1 MINALYELLGPKA
14 KEIADIWDRSGMVRV
29 HHSWGPEAVNMT
41 GEERAQVLLDF
52 ENAPK
57 TQITNVDGHL
67 ETLRFDADLDKRE

>member
-29 HHSWGPEAVNMT
+29 HHSWGPNAANLT
-41 GEERAQVLLDF
+41 GEERAQVLLDL

-57 TQITNVDGHL
+57 TPKIQ
-67 ETLRFDADLDKRE
+67 FDIDLDKRE